1 MGFQTENRNLAAKV
15 NSALNKQ
22 IEAFD
27 RIERLE
33 ELVRGLADKMRKIED
48 AVTRLEKSTASQSRK
63 PGH

>member
-1 MGFQTENRNLAAKV
+1 MGFQTENRSLANKV

-48 AVTRLEKSTASQSRK
+48 AVTRLEKSASLQSRK
-63 PGH
+63 PGQ